1 MRKNIICFALSA
13 MLILTLIPQISSAVE
28 EETGASE
35 DITVEYT
42 EDSAEEYPADSATES
57 SEDAMTE
64 MEEDVEG
71 VVEDTVEDA
80 EEIIAE
86 ESEESEEISVSGVI
100 TGFVPLE
107 TSDYYYEGN
116 PEEEELTVS
125 LPETLS
131 VYLDGSDEI
140 TAIPV
145 SWTAVEDFDD
155 TDFYFYSMKPVWGEG
170 ISLSAEL
177 NASADVPWITV

>member
-1 MRKNIICFALSA
+1 MRIKFICFALSA
-13 MLILTLIPQISSAVE
+13 MLILTFIPQISFAIE
-28 EETGASE
+28 EEIGVSD

-42 EDSAEEYPADSATES
+42 GEPATES
-57 SEDAMTE
+57 PEASAAEA
-64 MEEDVEG
+64 
-71 VVEDTVEDA
+71 A
-80 EEIIAE
+80 EETAT
-86 ESEESEEISVSGVI
+86 ESEEIVEDLADEIAEENAVRGVI

-131 VYLDGSDEI
+131 VYLDGNDEI
-140 TAIPV
+140 TDIPV

-155 TDFYFYSMKPVWGEG
+155 TDFYFYSMKPVWGESECRCRCSMDY
-170 ISLSAEL
+170 SL
-177 NASADVPWITV
+177 